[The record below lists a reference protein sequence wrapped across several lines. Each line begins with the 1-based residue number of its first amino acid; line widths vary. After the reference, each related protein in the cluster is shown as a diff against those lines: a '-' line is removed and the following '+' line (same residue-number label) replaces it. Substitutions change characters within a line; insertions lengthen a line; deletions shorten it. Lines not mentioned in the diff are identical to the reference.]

1 MKQLTILLVL
11 IITITLIGCSGG
23 GSGSPI
29 STVTAPSVVSITPQ
43 TGGPGT
49 TVTITGSRFGAFQGT
64 SLVTYSGINADLVS
78 WSDNMIIAKIP
89 ANANSN
95 GTFQVIV
102 NGQVSNY
109 SQTFTTSNPIISF
122 LSPQSGNADT
132 QVTITGQY
140 FGSVKGNSYVA
151 FNAQQASILSWSDTS
166 IICLVPSSLGS
177 QSGSVSVVVMV
188 DGSRSSNIA
197 TFQFSAPAINSINP
211 SNDNI
216 GATVAISGQGFG
228 FNQNSVNG
236 YVTLGGQTAQILSW
250 NDNLIQ
256 FRVPQVSSAGTQ
268 TLAITINGKTI
279 SNSFTVEAPIAT
291 GQNPNPVGKDQLLTI
306 SGNHFGQS
314 TDQISRS
321 VQIQDYGQVAGVTY
335 SDTSLSFTWPVDNTI
350 FGTQQKTVTINIGG
364 LTTTISIT
372 AD

>member
-1 MKQLTILLVL
+1 M
-11 IITITLIGCSGG
+11 
-23 GSGSPI
+23 GSK
-29 STVTAPSVVSITPQ
+29 
-43 TGGPGT
+43 
-49 TVTITGSRFGAFQGT
+49 FGAFQGT

-78 WSDNMIIAKIP
+78 WSDTMIVVKVP
-89 ANANSN
+89 ANAQAN

-102 NGQVSNY
+102 NGQVSNF
-109 SQTFTTSNPIISF
+109 SSSFSISNPSISF

-140 FGSVKGNSYVA
+140 FGNVKGNSYVA
-151 FNAQQASILSWSDTS
+151 FNAQQASVLSWSDTS
-166 IICLVPSSLGS
+166 IVCLVPSSLGS

-188 DGSRSSNIA
+188 DGNRSSNIA
-197 TFQFSAPAINSINP
+197 SFQFSAPVINNVSPN
-211 SNDNI
+211 NDNI
-216 GATVAISGQGFG
+216 GATVAIMGQGFG
-228 FNQNSVNG
+228 LNQNSVNG

-279 SNSFTVEAPIAT
+279 SNSFTVEAPIVT
-291 GQNPNPVGKDQLLTI
+291 GQSPNPVGKDQLLTI

-335 SDTSLSFTWPVDNTI
+335 SDTSLSFTWPVDNTL
-350 FGTQQKTVTINIGG
+350 FGTQQKTVTISIGG
-364 LTTTISIT
+364 LTTSISIT

>member
-1 MKQLTILLVL
+1 MKQIIILLVL
-11 IITITLIGCSGG
+11 LLTITIIGCSSG

-49 TVTITGSRFGAFQGT
+49 TVTIMGSRFGAFQGT

-78 WSDNMIIAKIP
+78 WSDTMIVVKVP
-89 ANANSN
+89 TNAQAN

-109 SQTFTTSNPIISF
+109 SSSFSISNPSISF

-197 TFQFSAPAINSINP
+197 TFQFSAPVISSVSPN
-211 SNDNI
+211 NDNI

-228 FNQNSVNG
+228 LNQSAVGGSVS
-236 YVTLGGQTAQILSW
+236 LGGQVAQVLSW
-250 NDNLIQ
+250 NDSLIQ

-268 TLAITINGKTI
+268 TLAVTVNGKTI
-279 SNSFTVEAPIAT
+279 SNSFTVQPPIFSS
-291 GQNPNPVGKDQLLTI
+291 QSPNPVGKDQLLTI

-321 VQIQDYGQVAGVTY
+321 VQIDGYGQVAGVTY
-335 SDTSLSFTWPVDNTI
+335 SDSSLSFVWPVENTL

-364 LTTTISIT
+364 LTTTLSIT

>member
-1 MKQLTILLVL
+1 MKQIIILLVL
-11 IITITLIGCSGG
+11 LLTITIIGCSSG

-29 STVTAPSVVSITPQ
+29 STVTAPTIVSITPQ

-49 TVTITGSRFGAFQGT
+49 TVTIMGSRFGAFQGT

-78 WSDNMIIAKIP
+78 WSDTMIIAKVP
-89 ANANSN
+89 TNANTN
-95 GTFQVIV
+95 GTFQIIV

-109 SQTFTTSNPIISF
+109 SSSFSISNPSISF

-197 TFQFSAPAINSINP
+197 TFQFSAPVISSVSPN
-211 SNDNI
+211 NDNI

-228 FNQNSVNG
+228 LNQSAVGGSVS
-236 YVTLGGQTAQILSW
+236 LGGQVAQVLSW
-250 NDNLIQ
+250 NDSLIQ

-268 TLAITINGKTI
+268 TLAVTVNGKTI
-279 SNSFTVEAPIAT
+279 SNSFTVQAPVFSS
-291 GQNPNPVGKDQLLTI
+291 QSPNPVGKDQLLTI
-306 SGNHFGQS
+306 TGNHFGQS
-314 TDQISRS
+314 TDQISRT
-321 VQIQDYGQVAGVTY
+321 VQIDGIGQVAGVTY
-335 SDTSLSFTWPVDNTI
+335 SDTSLSFVWPVDNTL

-364 LTTTISIT
+364 LTTTLSIT